1 MATPIPIPDSYASLP
16 LTQVRVS
23 HNPASFPT
31 ATKVLTVSLSRPDNH
46 NAFTPIMERELVQ
59 VFNTISL
66 DPRVKVAVLTGGLL
80 APKAGAPKG
89 TPGPSI
95 FCAGADLVNGFGDGQ
110 GEHPRDHR
118 DGGGRVALA
127 IYRCRKVVIA
137 ALNGSA
143 VGVGITM
150 TLPCAIRVAWDQ
162 AKVGFVFARR
172 GIVMEACSS
181 WFLPRLIGMSK
192 ALHLTT
198 TGAIYPASHSLFDD
212 LFTEL
217 VPHPTAVLPRALALA
232 DEIAENTSTVSSY
245 LMREMM
251 YRGADSPEGQHLLDS
266 RVIYE
271 LFGGKD
277 NTEGVK
283 AFMQKRDANFQGT
296 MEEDA
301 PAIWPWW
308 ESVDTTQATQRKG
321 YVFKAKGKL

>member
-1 MATPIPIPDSYASLP
+1 MAPPLPIPDSYASLP

-23 HNPASFPT
+23 HNPPTSKT
-31 ATKVLTVSLSRPDNH
+31 ATKVLTVSLSRPNNF
-46 NAFTPIMERELVQ
+46 NAFTPIMEAELVM
-59 VFNTISL
+59 VFDTISL
-66 DPRVKVAVLTGGLL
+66 DPRVKVAILTGGLL
-80 APKAGAPKG
+80 NAKAGSPPG
-89 TPGPSI
+89 ISGPSI

-127 IYRCRKVVIA
+127 IYQCRKVVIA

-150 TLPCAIRVAWDQ
+150 TLPCAIRVAWEG

-181 WFLPRLIGMSK
+181 WFLPRLIGMSR

-198 TGAIYPASHSLFDD
+198 TGAIYPASHALFGD

-232 DEIAENTSTVSSY
+232 EEIAENTSTVSSY

-266 RVIYE
+266 RIIYE

-283 AFMQKRDANFQGT
+283 AFMQKRDADFKGT

-301 PAIWPWW
+301 PASWPWW
-308 ESVDTTQATQRKG
+308 ESVDVAQARQREG